1 MCLQLNDSP
10 GTTVI
15 MMLYKQH
22 SYITYKLQA
31 QLRFAHNDN
40 ANMLIPSRYNVN
52 HVYQLSLA
60 C

>member
-15 MMLYKQH
+15 MMLNKQR
-22 SYITYKLQA
+22 SDITYKLQA
-31 QLRFAHNDN
+31 QLCFE
-40 ANMLIPSRYNVN
+40 LT
-52 HVYQLSLA
+52 